1 MSGLQIR
8 PMCREDIPQVAELDE
23 MCFSVPWSA
32 ASLEGELDNELAD
45 WLVADLD
52 GTIAGYVGAQTVLDE
67 ADLMNLAVHPGQR
80 RKGIARMLL
89 TSLMRCLY
97 DRGARSLTLD
107 ARVGNLPAV
116 TLYRSLG
123 FAVAGRRKNYYEK
136 PREDAFIFR
145 RELEGEWE

>member
-1 MSGLQIR
+1 MIRLKIR
-8 PMCREDIPQVAELDE
+8 PMCREDIPEVAELDE

-67 ADLMNLAVHPGQR
+67 ADLMNLAVHPELR
-80 RKGIARMLL
+80 RHGVAKALL
-89 TSLMRCLY
+89 TSLMLRLY

-107 ARVGNLPAV
+107 ARVGNVPAV
-116 TLYRSLG
+116 ALYRSLG
-123 FAVAGRRKNYYEK
+123 FEVAGRRKNYYEK
-136 PREDAFIFR
+136 PKEDAYIFR
-145 RELEGEWE
+145 RELKGELE

>member
-67 ADLMNLAVHPGQR
+67 ADLMNLAVHPGQHPAGLERGGGKGSFADRVSAEDR
-80 RKGIARMLL
+80 R
-89 TSLMRCLY
+89 
-97 DRGARSLTLD
+97 D
-107 ARVGNLPAV
+107 VH
-116 TLYRSLG
+116 
-123 FAVAGRRKNYYEK
+123 RR
-136 PREDAFIFR
+136 I
-145 RELEGEWE
+145 

>member
-1 MSGLQIR
+1 MIRLKIR
-8 PMCREDIPQVAELDE
+8 PMCREDIPEVAELDE

-67 ADLMNLAVHPGQR
+67 ADLMNLAVHPELR
-80 RKGIARMLL
+80 RHGVAKALL
-89 TSLMRCLY
+89 TSLMHRLY

-107 ARVGNLPAV
+107 ARVGNVPAV
-116 TLYRSLG
+116 ALYRSLG
-123 FAVAGRRKNYYEK
+123 FEVAGRRKNYYEK
-136 PREDAFIFR
+136 PKEDAFIFR
-145 RELEGEWE
+145 RELKGELK